1 MTQLLE
7 MTFLKHDDFTLML
20 LGVAVVVLAAAV
32 AGRLFARFGQPPVIG
47 EVIAGIALGPSILG
61 SYSNVLYPLEARP
74 LLKMLSTFGL
84 VTFMFLVGLELNL
97 KHLDRSRHRVAG
109 GVAFCGTVIPFGLG
123 VALAFALYPLHD
135 QVDFLPFAL
144 FVGAAMSI
152 TAFPV
157 LARILIERDLYSKPL
172 GVVTMACAAGDDVL
186 TWATLA
192 LVIAIVSSSSHWD
205 LPYIVAAALSFGFVM
220 IKVVKPRIGRFA
232 EIPLTSLVL
241 SVVVVGFLISAFVTS
256 TIGVHEIFGA
266 FLAGAIFPRGRLAA
280 LVAGKLGTVALILL
294 PVFFVSTGLNVD
306 VSAVGIA
313 GIWQFALILLV
324 ACAGKLIGGIVGAR
338 SQGLA
343 MRESVALGVL
353 MNTRGLTELIVLNI
367 GLALGVLDNVLFT
380 LLVLMAV
387 VTTVATGPLL
397 NIVKPD
403 PYLGR
408 EPASDEADEPTLA
421 ALSLGSAD
429 GARAYDGDSDNEGI
443 PAQTEAPSR

>member
-1 MTQLLE
+1 MPQLAGL
-7 MTFLKHDDFTLML
+7 TFLKHDDFTLTL
-20 LGVAVVVLAAAV
+20 LGVAVVVLTAAL
-32 AGRLFARFGQPPVIG
+32 AGRLFARLGQPPVIG
-47 EVIAGIALGPSILG
+47 EVIAGIALGPSVLG
-61 SYSNVLYPLEARP
+61 SFSEVLYPLEARP

-97 KHLDRSRHRVAG
+97 NHLDRSRHRIAG

-123 VALAFALYPLHD
+123 VLLAFALYPLHD

-144 FVGAAMSI
+144 FIGAAMSI
-152 TAFPV
+152 TAVPV

-192 LVIAIVSSSSHWD
+192 LVIAIVSSSSALD
-205 LPYIVAAALSFGFVM
+205 LPYVAAAALSFGFVL
-220 IKVVKPRIGRFA
+220 IKVVRPRLARYE

-241 SVVVVGFLISAFVTS
+241 SLIVVGFLISAFVTS
-256 TIGVHEIFGA
+256 AIGVHEIFGA

-280 LVAGKLGTVALILL
+280 QVSGKLGTVALILL

-313 GIWQFALILLV
+313 GIWQFALILFV
-324 ACAGKLIGGIVGAR
+324 ACAGKLIGGIIGAR

-408 EPASDEADEPTLA
+408 EPASSEPDESSLA
-421 ALSLGSAD
+421 ALSLGSVD
-429 GARAYDGDSDNEGI
+429 GVRAYDGESETEG
-443 PAQTEAPSR
+443 ASA

>member
-1 MTQLLE
+1 MVAFTRLLA
-7 MTFLKHDDFTLML
+7 FVFFKHDDWTLTL
-20 LGVAVVVLAAAV
+20 LGVAVVVLAAALV
-32 AGRLFARFGQPPVIG
+32 GRLFARIGQPPVIG
-47 EVIAGIALGPSILG
+47 EVIAGIALGPSVLG
-61 SYSNVLYPLEARP
+61 HYSNVLYPLEARP

-97 KHLDRSRHRVAG
+97 GHLDRSRHRVAG
-109 GVAFCGTVIPFGLG
+109 GVALAGTVIPFGLG
-123 VALAFALYPLHD
+123 LLLAFPLYASHN

-157 LARILIERDLYSKPL
+157 LARIMIERNLYAKPL
-172 GVVTMACAAGDDVL
+172 GVVAMACAAGDDVL

-192 LVIAIVSSSSHWD
+192 LVIAIISSSSHLD
-205 LPYIVAAALSFGFVM
+205 LPYICALAIAFGALMIGVVRPRLRRFTDHAATP
-220 IKVVKPRIGRFA
+220 I
-232 EIPLTSLVL
+232 VL
-241 SVVVVGFLISAFVTS
+241 SLVVVGFLTASFVTS

-266 FLAGAIFPRGRLAA
+266 FLAGAIFPRGALARQ
-280 LVAGKLGTVALILL
+280 VAEKLGVVAMILL

-306 VSAVGIA
+306 IGGVGVA
-313 GIWQFALILLV
+313 GIWQFGLILFV
-324 ACAGKLIGGIVGAR
+324 ACAGKFLGGIVGAR
-338 SQGLA
+338 SQGLR

-367 GLALGVLDNVLFT
+367 GLTLGILDTSLFT

-408 EPASDEADEPTLA
+408 APDGEEEAGTLVD
-421 ALSLGSAD
+421 LSLGASSTGPEAGTSVVD
-429 GARAYDGDSDNEGI
+429 
-443 PAQTEAPSR
+443 APS

>member
-1 MTQLLE
+1 MATAQLA
-7 MTFLKHDDFTLML
+7 FVFFKHDDWTITL
-20 LGVAVVVLAAAV
+20 LGVAIVVLAAAL

-47 EVIAGIALGPSILG
+47 EVIAGIALGPSVLG
-61 SYSNVLYPLEARP
+61 NASNILYPLEARP

-97 KHLDRSRHRVAG
+97 HHLDRSRHRVAG
-109 GVAFCGTVIPFGLG
+109 SVAFAGTVIPFGLG
-123 VALAFALYPLHD
+123 VLLAFPLYASHN

-157 LARILIERDLYSKPL
+157 LARIMIERDLYTKPL

-192 LVIAIVSSSSHWD
+192 LVIAIVSSTSHLD
-205 LPYIVAAALSFGFVM
+205 LPYIAGLALLFGFVM
-220 IKVVKPRIGRFA
+220 VKVVRPALARFA
-232 EIPLTSLVL
+232 DRSATPIVL
-241 SVVVVGFLISAFVTS
+241 SFVVVGFLTCSFLTS

-266 FLAGAIFPRGRLAA
+266 FLAGAIFPRGNLARQ
-280 LVAGKLGTVALILL
+280 VAEKLGTVALILL

-306 VSAVGIA
+306 IGGVGVA
-313 GIWQFALILLV
+313 GIWQFGLILLV
-324 ACAGKLIGGIVGAR
+324 ACVGKFLGGIIGAK
-338 SQGLA
+338 SQGLR

-367 GLALGVLDNVLFT
+367 GLTLGILDTSLFT

-408 EPASDEADEPTLA
+408 PPEDEDATVTLA
-421 ALSLGSAD
+421 DLSLGSALASAGSIETGAD
-429 GARAYDGDSDNEGI
+429 GAG
-443 PAQTEAPSR
+443 T